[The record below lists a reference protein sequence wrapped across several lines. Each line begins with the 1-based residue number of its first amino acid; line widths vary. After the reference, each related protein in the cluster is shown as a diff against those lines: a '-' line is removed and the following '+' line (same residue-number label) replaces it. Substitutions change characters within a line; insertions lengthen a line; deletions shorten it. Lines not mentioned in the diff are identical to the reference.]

1 MELKQGVGTLTVA
14 VQSIRACSKR
24 FQQHQQQQ
32 RQRLLSVSLHNWL
45 LVSIILHN
53 INIPWWS
60 FYINKFNLTK
70 TRGMVGLMKENKV
83 LGKMFHELFIV
94 HVLHVDVFVFED
106 LHSTVNTIQY
116 NTKSI
121 YCHWLHFGN
130 NRHINNIL

>member
-32 RQRLLSVSLHNWL
+32 RQHLLSVSLHDWL

-53 INIPWWS
+53 INISWWS
-60 FYINKFNLTK
+60 FYI
-70 TRGMVGLMKENKV
+70 NKV

-106 LHSTVNTIQY
+106 LHSTVNGSNTI
-116 NTKSI
+116 
-121 YCHWLHFGN
+121 
-130 NRHINNIL
+130 